1 MAIKIYYAHYGE
13 GIWGEEPVSILK
25 KHFSR
30 SDKENWR
37 GEFRA
42 CPSVKDFYHNVYGIP
57 AIYDYHLNISSKEV
71 SSKVRTQQY
80 FDNHVFITNQEKRSI
95 QYGKIYLFTE
105 RKSLLVTC
113 PYPPFLENTIQH
125 ANYITGQMDI
135 GRYPRGLQG
144 AIQFLHDTDWN
155 IKKDD
160 LLWYIKF
167 HTTEKIKF
175 VPFALTEKIIDL
187 YDYAPIQYKGYKLK
201 DRPISSLVPF
211 YDAVKRAGIKKML
224 LKEIK
229 QNLSGDYA

>member
-1 MAIKIYYAHYGE
+1 MTIKIYYGYE
-13 GIWGEEPVSILK
+13 KEIWAQEPVSILK

-42 CPSVKDFYHNVYGIP
+42 CPSVKNFYHNVYGIP
-57 AIYDYHLNISSKEV
+57 ATHDYHLNISDKQV
-71 SSKVRTQQY
+71 FSKVRAQQY
-80 FDNHVFITNQEKRSI
+80 FDEHVFITDQEKRSI
-95 QYGKIYLFTE
+95 QYGKIYFFTE
-105 RKSLLVTC
+105 LKSLLVTC
-113 PYPPFLENTIQH
+113 SYPPFLEKTIQH

-135 GRYPRGLQG
+135 GKYPRGMQA

-160 LLWYIKF
+160 LLWYVKF

-175 VPFALTEKIIDL
+175 VPFVLTQKIIDL
-187 YDYAPIQYKGYKLK
+187 YSYAPVDYKHSKLK
-201 DRPISSLVPF
+201 DRPVSSLVPF
-211 YDAVKRAGIKKML
+211 YDAVKRAGIKKIL
-224 LKEIK
+224 FKEIK

>member
-1 MAIKIYYAHYGE
+1 MTIKIYYAHYDA

-30 SDKENWR
+30 SDKKNWR
-37 GEFRA
+37 GEFRV

-57 AIYDYHLNISSKEV
+57 ATYDYHLNISNKEV
-71 SSKVRTQQY
+71 FSKLRTQQH
-80 FDNHVFITNQEKRSI
+80 FNEHVFITDQEKRSI

-105 RKSLLVTC
+105 LKSLLATC
-113 PYPPFLENTIQH
+113 SYPPFLENTIQH

-135 GRYPRGLQG
+135 GKYPRAMQG
-144 AIQFLHDTDWN
+144 SIQFLHDTEWN

-167 HTTEKIKF
+167 HTKEKIKF
-175 VPFALTEKIIDL
+175 VPFALTQKIMDL
-187 YDYAPIQYKGYKLK
+187 YDHGPVQYKNFKLRDK
-201 DRPISSLVPF
+201 AITSLVPF

-224 LKEIK
+224 FKEIK